1 MHRTFP
7 AGAVVPFAA
16 QRVPDLARA
25 MLIETDHSIAEI
37 AQALGYEEVNSF
49 RRAFQNW
56 TGLSPGAFRRT
67 TVR

>member
-1 MHRTFP
+1 
-7 AGAVVPFAA
+7 
-16 QRVPDLARA
+16 